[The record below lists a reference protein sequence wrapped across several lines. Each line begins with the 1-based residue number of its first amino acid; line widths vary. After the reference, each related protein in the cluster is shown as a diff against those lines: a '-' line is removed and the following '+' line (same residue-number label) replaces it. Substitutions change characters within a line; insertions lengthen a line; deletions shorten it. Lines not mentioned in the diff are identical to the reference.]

1 MQQKLEQE
9 LDRMA
14 TQSGRLADST
24 HRADFDFV
32 WRAGLL
38 ALAAG
43 SPEAVR
49 LFRRAHKLEPKH
61 HDWQLRLDYARA
73 LTTAGNHRQALKQLA
88 HCVALN
94 PTQSGSWRALG
105 DAHAALGNRAGA
117 LEVADAAVCCVWLT
131 LTTAQAFSSATALW
145 DDGTASSTLKLKKEP
160 NKKPTKKLKEE
171 PKAAAKGQCS
181 KGELVQGI
189 SAQPFHDVSSWPI
202 VRRLVSK
209 WHELRAEV
217 LGALRSGELRKESMP
232 DTEGLTA
239 QPEQWTELNLYFQG
253 N

>member
-1 MQQKLEQE
+1 M
-9 LDRMA
+9 D
-14 TQSGRLADST
+14 DS
-24 HRADFDFV
+24 
-32 WRAGLL
+32 
-38 ALAAG
+38 
-43 SPEAVR
+43 
-49 LFRRAHKLEPKH
+49 
-61 HDWQLRLDYARA
+61 
-73 LTTAGNHRQALKQLA
+73 
-88 HCVALN
+88 
-94 PTQSGSWRALG
+94 
-105 DAHAALGNRAGA
+105 
-117 LEVADAAVCCVWLT
+117 
-131 LTTAQAFSSATALW
+131 
-145 DDGTASSTLKLKKEP
+145 TASSTLKLKKEP
-160 NKKPTKKLKEE
+160 KKKPTKKLKVE